1 METDRALRINRDRL
15 ERIRSIYHHRSFV
28 DPDPLLFLYDY
39 RDVGDREIAGLVASS
54 LAYGRVVQI
63 MRSVSNVLRPM
74 GKNPSQFLAD
84 TSLKGLNEIY
94 KDFRHRFT
102 TGEEIA
108 LMLYG
113 IKLVLQ
119 RYGSLQAC
127 FLEDIGREDDTILPA
142 LSRFVEKIKE
152 GASISRSSLLPSPEM
167 GSACKRLNLFM
178 RWMVRKDQVDPG
190 GWDVI
195 SASLLVI
202 PLDTHMHRIGL
213 RLDFTGRKQ
222 ADMLAALEITNA
234 FRKISPEDPVCYD
247 FALTRLGIRG
257 EMDEE
262 RILGDLGE
270 TCVRLPRD
278 RKLVSSG
285 K

>member
-1 METDRALRINRDRL
+1 METDQALRINRDQL
-15 ERIRSIYHHRSFV
+15 ELIHSIYHHRAFV

-39 RDVGDREIAGLVASS
+39 GDVVDREIAGLVASS

-63 MRSVSNVLRPM
+63 MRSVSKVLGPM
-74 GKNPSQFLAD
+74 GENPSQFLAN
-84 TSLKGLNEIY
+84 TSLEGLNVIY

-113 IKLVLQ
+113 VKLVLQ
-119 RYGSLQAC
+119 EYGSLQAC
-127 FLEDIGREDDTILPA
+127 FLEGMNREDDTILPA
-142 LSRFVEKIKE
+142 LSPFVERIKE
-152 GASISRSSLLPSPEM
+152 GASISRSSLLPTPEG

-195 SASLLVI
+195 SPSLLVI

-213 RLDFTGRKQ
+213 RLGFTGRKQ
-222 ADMLAALEITNA
+222 GDMLAALEITNA
-234 FRKISPEDPVCYD
+234 FRKISPEDPVRYD

-257 EMDEE
+257 ETEGS
-262 RILGDLGE
+262 ILMA
-270 TCVRLPRD
+270 
-278 RKLVSSG
+278 S
-285 K
+285 